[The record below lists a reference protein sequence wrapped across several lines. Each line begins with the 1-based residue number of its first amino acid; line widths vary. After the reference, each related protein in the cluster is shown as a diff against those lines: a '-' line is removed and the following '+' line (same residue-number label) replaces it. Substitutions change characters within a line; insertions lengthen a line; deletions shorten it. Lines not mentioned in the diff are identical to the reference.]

1 MYALI
6 LFVLVMIVFSLRSV
20 VMKILRKK
28 ISVETVL
35 VMLVGINFFLVLIA
49 YLLFFDKKRIKEDA
63 VLLLTSPDAPA
74 MWSILIFAGIVSV
87 GFGYVYYHA
96 ISVYKLYHVSLL
108 LATLPIF
115 VLLSAYFLLGEKI
128 TPTHLVSMA
137 IIIFGLVILEYD
149 KGLLT

>member
-49 YLLFFDKKRIKEDA
+49 YLLFFDK
-63 VLLLTSPDAPA
+63 
-74 MWSILIFAGIVSV
+74 
-87 GFGYVYYHA
+87 
-96 ISVYKLYHVSLL
+96 
-108 LATLPIF
+108 
-115 VLLSAYFLLGEKI
+115 
-128 TPTHLVSMA
+128 
-137 IIIFGLVILEYD
+137 
-149 KGLLT
+149 